1 MVYYKIASLI
11 VGPIIGYI
19 YKKIYSKKKDGV
31 PPNYEEYRPPK
42 VEHHKKVIEVKKK
55 KFDILFENI

>member
-11 VGPIIGYI
+11 VVPIVGYI
-19 YKKIYSKKKDGV
+19 LKKINSKKKDGV
-31 PPNYEEYRPPK
+31 PPNYEEYRPPE
-42 VEHHKKVIEVKKK
+42 VEQHNKVIEVKKK